1 MLTVTELA
9 RIASHYATRMADAM
23 IAACVRHALET
34 GEKFDI
40 PDRIVAPRRRGKRPT
55 EEPTEEDWRW
65 MVESNREA
73 RFLYG

>member
-1 MLTVTELA
+1 MTLQQLANIAARYSTEMAKAMLCACVVK
-9 RIASHYATRMADAM
+9 SYATGEPLEIPAQ
-23 IAACVRHALET
+23 AAARV
-34 GEKFDI
+34 
-40 PDRIVAPRRRGKRPT
+40 RRGERPT